1 VDNNKVNWKKVIT
14 LAGACVAFSIGA
26 GFASGQELIQYYSV
40 HGWWLIPARLV
51 GFIVLIYG
59 NYCFAI
65 VGNREKITGGTDA
78 IRYYCGKIFG
88 GIIDYFMVFYCYM
101 SAVVMF
107 SGAGSTLHEQY
118 GIPIHIGAIILAALS
133 CITVVFG
140 LDGIINVIS
149 KIGPILVGVALILG
163 VYGLV
168 FSISTGGLKEGMDLV
183 SSGQID
189 HLKASESW
197 FLSGVNMA
205 TGTMLWFAGFMAE
218 LGSKERMKDLMWGQT
233 VGLGLGSL
241 ATIIVSLAFVGLI
254 TEVVDLDI
262 PFLYIARMVSPAFAS
277 FYTILIFLAMYTSNC
292 PLLWTASVR
301 FFDDKSMK
309 FKVLT
314 VILTVV
320 GYFIAMAVP
329 YQLLMNYVWV
339 IGGYVAMVVFVVMLF
354 RSIYDIYVFRKN
366 GGAKQISDDVPSEK

>member
-1 VDNNKVNWKKVIT
+1 
-14 LAGACVAFSIGA
+14 
-26 GFASGQELIQYYSV
+26 
-40 HGWWLIPARLV
+40 
-51 GFIVLIYG
+51 
-59 NYCFAI
+59 
-65 VGNREKITGGTDA
+65 
-78 IRYYCGKIFG
+78 
-88 GIIDYFMVFYCYM
+88 
-101 SAVVMF
+101 
-107 SGAGSTLHEQY
+107 
-118 GIPIHIGAIILAALS
+118 
-133 CITVVFG
+133 
-140 LDGIINVIS
+140 
-149 KIGPILVGVALILG
+149 
-163 VYGLV
+163 
-168 FSISTGGLKEGMDLV
+168 
-183 SSGQID
+183 
-189 HLKASESW
+189 
-197 FLSGVNMA
+197 MA